1 MKCALHIGDST
12 KHVTNFSET
21 SWTTLL
27 SVVHLW
33 ANDTGDTPEA
43 AICKEIIQCYG
54 LEVIRPLDV
63 IIEKRVS
70 LGYHHKC
77 YSRLTNVRTL
87 FSKIKKR
94 TRETAEIGKYRN
106 IVINL

>member
-1 MKCALHIGDST
+1 M
-12 KHVTNFSET
+12 
-21 SWTTLL
+21 L

-33 ANDTGDTPEA
+33 ANDTGE
-43 AICKEIIQCYG
+43 EIIQCYG
-54 LEVIRPLDV
+54 LEVIRSFDL
-63 IIEKRVS
+63 ILS

-87 FSKIKKR
+87 YTKIIKR